1 MNLQQ
6 AENELRGRR
15 VLVTGHTGFTG
26 TWMQI
31 WLNEI
36 GAECYGL
43 SFENIDEMSM
53 SKYTKIKP
61 VVEFFGDV
69 ADDSFV
75 FEVFNKVKPEY
86 VIHLAAQ
93 PIVSVAYKDPFR
105 TVTSNAHGTAVVL
118 EACMRSEY
126 VKTVVCVTTDKV
138 YKNLETGHRFVE
150 SDELGGGD
158 PYSASKSAAEQI
170 ISMYSQILKNSGN
183 KLSLQVARGGNIVGG
198 GDYSQDRIIPDL
210 VRSCLEDK
218 PINVRQP
225 ESTRPWQHVL
235 SLAHGYILL
244 LAKDAYSG
252 TNSFGVWNFGPI
264 GDKDLKVSEIIEI
277 FKQEWKNPTIEYNET
292 NFSESHNLGIDSTKA
307 KVMLNWSPKWSQEQ
321 VFKQTIAWYKEV
333 HINGENALDFSKQQ
347 LNLYRKLHSE

>member
-1 MNLQQ
+1 MNLRQ
-6 AENELRGRR
+6 AEDELRGRR
-15 VLVTGHTGFTG
+15 ILVTGHTGFTG
-26 TWMQI
+26 AWMQI

-43 SFENIDEMSM
+43 SFENNDEMSM
-53 SKYTKIKP
+53 SKFTKIKP
-61 VVEFFGDV
+61 KMEFIGDV
-69 ADDSFV
+69 ADASFV
-75 FEVFNKVKPEY
+75 FKVFDQVKPEY
-86 VIHLAAQ
+86 VLHLAAQ

-105 TVTSNAHGTAVVL
+105 TVMSNAHGTAVVL

-138 YKNLETGHRFVE
+138 YKNLETGRRFVE

-170 ISMYSQILKNSGN
+170 ISMYSQILKHGGH

-210 VRSCLEDK
+210 VRSCLQNE

-225 ESTRPWQHVL
+225 DSTRPWQHVL

-244 LAKDAYSG
+244 LAKDAYRG

-264 GDKDLKVSEIIEI
+264 GDKDLTVSEIIEI
-277 FKQEWKNPTIEYNET
+277 FKQEWKNPRIEYSET
-292 NFSESHNLGIDSTKA
+292 NFIESHNLGIDSNKA
-307 KVMLNWSPKWSQEQ
+307 KNLLNWSPKWDQEQ
-321 VFKQTIAWYKEV
+321 VFTKTIAWYKEV
-333 HINGENALDFSKQQ
+333 HLNEENALNFSKEQ
-347 LNLYRKLHSE
+347 LNQYRKLHST

>member
-6 AENELRGRR
+6 AENQLRGRR

-43 SFENIDEMSM
+43 SFENEDEMSM
-53 SKYTKIKP
+53 NKFTSIKP
-61 VVEFFGDV
+61 KMEFIGDV
-69 ADDSFV
+69 ADASFV
-75 FEVFNKVKPEY
+75 FHVFDQVKPEY
-86 VIHLAAQ
+86 VLHLAAQ
-93 PIVSVAYKDPFR
+93 PIVSLAYKDPFR
-105 TVTSNAHGTAVVL
+105 TILSNALGTAVVL
-118 EACMRSEY
+118 EACMRSENLR
-126 VKTVVCVTTDKV
+126 TVVCVTTDKV
-138 YKNLETGHRFVE
+138 YKNLENGQRFVE

-170 ISMYSQILKNSGN
+170 ISVYSQVLKQGGN

-218 PINVRQP
+218 PITVRQP
-225 ESTRPWQHVL
+225 DSTRPWQHVL

-244 LAKDAYSG
+244 LAKDVCSD
-252 TNSFGVWNFGPI
+252 TNSFEVWNFGPI
-264 GDKDLKVSEIIEI
+264 GDKNLKVSEIIEI
-277 FKQEWKNPTIEYNET
+277 FKQQWMNPKIEY
-292 NFSESHNLGIDSTKA
+292 SKADYLESHDLGIDSNKA
-307 KVMLNWSPKWSQEQ
+307 KNLLNWSPKWNQGEI
-321 VFKQTIAWYKEV
+321 FIQTLTWYKKVHLDEV
-333 HINGENALDFSKQQ
+333 EALDFSREQ
-347 LNLYRKLHSE
+347 LNQYRELHAG